1 MELPT
6 LLVSVFEVSFILRY
20 GREEMQAGRT
30 FARLR
35 LWLSIIV
42 MPQEA
47 AEKRET
53 ACRADESPRAAS
65 KVKALSAR
73 LKRLRRKSEKQ
84 IPRGLKPA
92 RNDKNKRLICWPKG
106 QHYHNTDF
114 FGSL

>member
-47 AEKRET
+47 AEKRAT
-53 ACRADESPRAAS
+53 RRAALT
-65 KVKALSAR
+65 KVRAPRQNKGLIGKTEEAAEKVGKADSSRAEAR
-73 LKRLRRKSEKQ
+73 SE
-84 IPRGLKPA
+84 
-92 RNDKNKRLICWPKG
+92 
-106 QHYHNTDF
+106 
-114 FGSL
+114 